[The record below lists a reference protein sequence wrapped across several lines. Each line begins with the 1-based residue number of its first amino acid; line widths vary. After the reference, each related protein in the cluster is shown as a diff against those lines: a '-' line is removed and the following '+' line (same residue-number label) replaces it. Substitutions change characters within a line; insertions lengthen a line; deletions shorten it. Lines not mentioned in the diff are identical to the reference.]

1 MWLQKAFDFIVHIV
15 CFVYRDVYTTMH
27 HCIVST
33 IQKNQTAYILFMWS
47 KLMEYKHDF
56 SLLKIEIFCSFP
68 PFLIKKWRFT
78 TLSRWTKMENFGCK
92 CLVVNPA
99 QIFKISCD
107 PWGLRSPVACP
118 PHIFQQDFTNKHFY
132 PQKTQIFIFWSR
144 IVIF

>member
-15 CFVYRDVYTTMH
+15 CFVYRDVYHNAPLHSVNNTKKPNRIHTFH
-27 HCIVST
+27 VIKVNV
-33 IQKNQTAYILFMWS
+33 NQAWL
-47 KLMEYKHDF
+47 

-99 QIFKISCD
+99 QILYWPFTVRIDCSSDPFSWSLEHFFFLTVGQNNFGNKIPFPICIAS
-107 PWGLRSPVACP
+107 S
-118 PHIFQQDFTNKHFY
+118 
-132 PQKTQIFIFWSR
+132 
-144 IVIF
+144 